1 MLEHLKEAKAKYNVK
16 TIEFHTY
23 GDETQFPQNWYNRLW
38 FKKDDELIIMSGDVW
53 NILNNLGS
61 NSLSF
66 SRKMLTRDVNLNI
79 VVVKIKEILNTK
91 WLIIWNL

>member
-1 MLEHLKEAKAKYNVK
+1 M
-16 TIEFHTY
+16 
-23 GDETQFPQNWYNRLW
+23 DR
-38 FKKDDELIIMSGDVW
+38 

-91 WLIIWNL
+91 